1 MKKWKA
7 IGIASI
13 LLGLSAIL
21 SNPAFA
27 THVQLTRYTYSDH
40 GDGFREYLSIMANRF
55 ETQTGISVEFVI
67 SSGGFDGYRSKLLT
81 MVAGGV
87 APDVTDAHPVL
98 AAPLLTKD
106 LFEDLMPY
114 VKRDKLSLEQRIP
127 PVAIRGV
134 TAPDGTLWG
143 LPYSVYPV
151 VTFFNA
157 DLFSEAGLPNPREL
171 GERWTWET
179 LTSSAK
185 SLTRDKDGD
194 GIMETIGTERIS
206 SRWEM
211 QVHQA
216 GGQLYDSI
224 VYPNRSQFNSPEVL
238 RAVEF
243 IQGLYAENMAV
254 TNAAYRT
261 WKGNVGFNVVDG
273 PTVIGLYYQDVPF
286 S

>member
-1 MKKWKA
+1 M
-7 IGIASI
+7 
-13 LLGLSAIL
+13 GLSAIL
-21 SNPAFA
+21 SNPALA
-27 THVQLTRYTYSDH
+27 THVQLTHYTYSDH

>member
-27 THVQLTRYTYSDH
+27 THVQLTHYTYSDH
-40 GDGFREYLSIMANRF
+40 GDGFREYLSIIANRF